1 MTEVPRTFAAR
12 PSRRLLGRGRAGDNP
27 RGRLAGG
34 LFALRGLK
42 GLALLR
48 LRHFSLSQ
56 GFDGVLLG
64 DLSRFALGGQR
75 LLGAEPLLLGPLSLG
90 LGDTQGFFG
99 ALSLDLSFLAGLLG
113 ERPLLL
119 RLPADLGFRSPGLLA
134 RILRQ
139 EARRERT
146 EKGQSREQ
154 SRDEQA

>member
-1 MTEVPRTFAAR
+1 
-12 PSRRLLGRGRAGDNP
+12 
-27 RGRLAGG
+27 
-34 LFALRGLK
+34 
-42 GLALLR
+42 LLR
-48 LRHFSLSQ
+48 LRHFSLPQ

-75 LLGAEPLLLGPLSLG
+75 LLGAEPLLLGPLPLG

-119 RLPADLGFRSPGLLA
+119 CLPADLGFRGPGLLA

-154 SRDEQA
+154 S